1 MFSNVLVALK
11 ESVPHEP
18 LIELAT
24 KAATDRAQLHLVTL
38 VRVGLERDE
47 LERLRQVEADLT
59 GAADVLRDAGYD
71 ATWEA
76 NLLAVSA
83 AVDLIDIAER
93 RAADLLVIGLAKRT
107 RVGKALM
114 GSDAQRVLLSASCP
128 VLVRQLHGL

>member
-1 MFSNVLVALK
+1 VFSNVLVALK